1 MYDHLLLS
9 EKSVIFVWNAV
20 HWGLYVYILYPSG
33 KVSLK
38 TSVHLKLP
46 DIDADMVLV
55 GNVCLIT
62 WIAIRKKLTF
72 DIVNYKKIFVGGLIS
87 YWCYLWWL
95 FAYSGI
101 QRIMCCV
108 FFLVFFGLCLVYQM
122 LPVSLD
128 YPFLIASSVFSN
140 VYFVFDDANIY

>member
-1 MYDHLLLS
+1 MSNVNVFLS

-20 HWGLYVYILYPSG
+20 HWRLYVYILYPSG

-62 WIAIRKKLTF
+62 WIAIRKTLTF
-72 DIVNYKKIFVGGLIS
+72 DIVNYKKIFVGGLLINVS
-87 YWCYLWWL
+87 IVKYEINVRENRRGNQEWT
-95 FAYSGI
+95 I
-101 QRIMCCV
+101 QRHKST
-108 FFLVFFGLCLVYQM
+108 LRTRH
-122 LPVSLD
+122 STKT
-128 YPFLIASSVFSN
+128 N
-140 VYFVFDDANIY
+140 KTEN